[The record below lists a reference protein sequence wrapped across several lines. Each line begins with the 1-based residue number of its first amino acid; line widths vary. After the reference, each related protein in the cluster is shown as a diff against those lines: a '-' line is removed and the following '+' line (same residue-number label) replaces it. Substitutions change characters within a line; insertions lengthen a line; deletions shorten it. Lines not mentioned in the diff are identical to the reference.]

1 MAQTDTVE
9 RILDAAESLFAEKGF
24 SETSLRTI
32 TSRAKVNLAAV
43 NYHFG
48 SKNVLIQAVFT
59 RFLDPFAE
67 GLGKRLDHIESTG
80 EEPSLEELISML
92 FIEVLRVKP
101 RGQNDL
107 KVFMRLLALAYAQA
121 QGHLRKHLQ
130 AIYGHVFTRYFRLLV
145 KVAPGLPE
153 NELYW
158 RINFMMGSVI
168 FTMSDFDT
176 LNAISE
182 AENGTT
188 ASIED
193 TLKRL
198 APFLVSGMRAPQP
211 ADLEK

>member
-1 MAQTDTVE
+1 MAQIDTVE
-9 RILDAAESLFAEKGF
+9 RILDAAEYLFAEKGF

-32 TSRAKVNLAAV
+32 TSHAKVNLAAV

-67 GLGKRLDHIESTG
+67 RLGQRLDEIEATG
-80 EEPSLEELISML
+80 GQPGLEELVNML
-92 FIEVLRVKP
+92 FTEIMKVKP

-107 KVFMRLLALAYAQA
+107 KVFMRLLALAYAQT

-130 AIYGHVFTRYFRLLV
+130 TVYGHVFSRYFRLVV
-145 KVAPGLPE
+145 KAAPDLPE
-153 NELYW
+153 QELYW
-158 RINFMMGSVI
+158 RINFMMGSVM

-188 ASIED
+188 TTVED
-193 TLKRL
+193 TLRRL
-198 APFLVSGMRAPQP
+198 VPFLVSGMRSPQSTR
-211 ADLEK
+211 